1 LVNALEYALV
11 HADSAAI
18 LPRHFPAEL
27 REALPAPIVSEGKS
41 DALLTRYY
49 RGSAAE
55 REKELILA
63 ALAEAGGNKSTAAE
77 KLGMSR
83 TTLWKRLKQYG
94 IADDTPVSGADL
106 KET

>member
-1 LVNALEYALV
+1 M
-11 HADSAAI
+11 HAEGKAI

-27 REALPAPIVSEGKS
+27 LEAAAPLTVPEGKG
-41 DALLTRYY
+41 DVALTRYY

-55 REKELILA
+55 HEKEIILA
-63 ALAEAGGNKSTAAE
+63 ALADAGGNKSTAAE

-94 IADDTPVSGADL
+94 IADDTSMSGTD
-106 KET
+106 

>member
-1 LVNALEYALV
+1 VRELVNALEYALV
-11 HADSAAI
+11 HADGAAI

-27 REALPAPIVSEGKS
+27 RDAIPTTIVSEGKGEAS
-41 DALLTRYY
+41 LTRYY
-49 RGSAAE
+49 RGLAAE

-94 IADDTPVSGADL
+94 VADDTSGTL
-106 KET
+106 